1 MEYLRFNTKLICRIL
16 SNYEWYEGNAEAPS
30 KHYNCKGFS
39 KRLANLDTEEVKMM
53 KPAGV
58 VRKVD
63 QLGRIVLPKSLRK
76 RYLMNEGDPVE
87 IFVQGDHIILERYRP
102 KCVFCGSMVDVHDF
116 KDRYVCGVCME
127 EMVGLKL

>member
-1 MEYLRFNTKLICRIL
+1 
-16 SNYEWYEGNAEAPS
+16 
-30 KHYNCKGFS
+30 
-39 KRLANLDTEEVKMM
+39 MM

-102 KCVFCGSMVDVHDF
+102 KCVFCGSIADVHEF
-116 KDRYVCGVCME
+116 KERYLCGVCVK
-127 EMVGLKL
+127 EMATIRI

>member
-1 MEYLRFNTKLICRIL
+1 
-16 SNYEWYEGNAEAPS
+16 
-30 KHYNCKGFS
+30 
-39 KRLANLDTEEVKMM
+39 MM

-87 IFVQGDHIILERYRP
+87 ILVQGDHIILERYRP
-102 KCVFCGSMVDVHDF
+102 KCVFCGNIDQVSDF
-116 KDRYVCGVCME
+116 KERHVCGVCLA
-127 EMVGLKL
+127 EMNELKSKV

>member
-1 MEYLRFNTKLICRIL
+1 
-16 SNYEWYEGNAEAPS
+16 
-30 KHYNCKGFS
+30 
-39 KRLANLDTEEVKMM
+39 MM

-87 IFVQGDHIILERYRP
+87 ILVQGDHIILERYRP
-102 KCVFCGSMVDVHDF
+102 KCVFCGNMDQVNEF
-116 KDRYVCGVCME
+116 KERHICGVCLS
-127 EMVGLKL
+127 EMNGLKARV